1 MSLFK
6 KDNYSLSEFLSEI
19 FFLVW
24 IIAMIGNKR
33 YLQGPGE
40 KIIVTGPARRYVLP
54 LVLFCRPLS
63 LLMSIAL
70 ISELDNMLWLYI
82 IVTVKNIVLFFYDI
96 KTNKIVNTYQEIPVP
111 LDDEI

>member
-1 MSLFK
+1 
-6 KDNYSLSEFLSEI
+6 
-19 FFLVW
+19 
-24 IIAMIGNKR
+24 
-33 YLQGPGE
+33 
-40 KIIVTGPARRYVLP
+40 
-54 LVLFCRPLS
+54 
-63 LLMSIAL
+63 MSIAL